1 MIHVGGTRLFS
12 TVLRSRLFLSCT
24 FLELAHR
31 VHATEQKGWGKV
43 GDKKR
48 LTLENLGEVEV
59 PQGSKMH
66 HLWMFGLLVVQLGI
80 ACAPTPY
87 NKMQSWRLRRRWRLV
102 WCVGACVS
110 MEPWHPFASKKLY
123 ISWVIWQVPPVR
135 CCDMAESSA
144 AVSEACTMY
153 LYRYTYIKS
162 AWISIDI

>member
-12 TVLRSRLFLSCT
+12 TVLRSRLFLSCTFLHFFRFT

-66 HLWMFGLLVVQLGI
+66 HLRILGFWWFNL
-80 ACAPTPY
+80 A
-87 NKMQSWRLRRRWRLV
+87 
-102 WCVGACVS
+102 
-110 MEPWHPFASKKLY
+110 
-123 ISWVIWQVPPVR
+123 
-135 CCDMAESSA
+135 
-144 AVSEACTMY
+144 
-153 LYRYTYIKS
+153 
-162 AWISIDI
+162 